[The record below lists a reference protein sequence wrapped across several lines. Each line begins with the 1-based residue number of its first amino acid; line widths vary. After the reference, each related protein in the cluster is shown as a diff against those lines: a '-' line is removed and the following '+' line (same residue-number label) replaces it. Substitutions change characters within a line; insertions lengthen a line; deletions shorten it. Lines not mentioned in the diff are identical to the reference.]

1 MRRSYLAG
9 QSRRFS
15 MKMVFAP
22 NLKFVTTCPG
32 YACSSSDRLFLQFDI
47 GSKASIFVRK
57 TLSVRPEKSEKAKP
71 FTSSME
77 GPAFFDEDDACAK
90 SKVRDSL
97 SELLPYITPQP

>member
-15 MKMVFAP
+15 MKMMLAP
-22 NLKFVTTCPG
+22 NLKFVTDCPG

-77 GPAFFDEDDACAK
+77 GPAFFDEDGVCAK
-90 SKVRDSL
+90 S
-97 SELLPYITPQP
+97 